1 MLPELFK
8 SFFSQIPFYQ
18 RYAMGPSFLV
28 LWFFFSHV
36 YCDMVL
42 LFGKQSLHHVHA
54 VEIEKNSRARDL
66 ENSIYKQVTSQI
78 YLAEIILLMLATVV
92 IYKKK
97 NATRSTALFTL
108 PLFSKKTVIMSKYNC
123 KLITKTAARRCS
135 GKKCS

>member
-97 NATRSTALFTL
+97 KMLQDQQRSLPCLFFPRKPSSCQNTIVN
-108 PLFSKKTVIMSKYNC
+108 S
-123 KLITKTAARRCS
+123 
-135 GKKCS
+135 

>member
-92 IYKKK
+92 IYKKRK
-97 NATRSTALFTL
+97 CYKINSALYLASF
-108 PLFSKKTVIMSKYNC
+108 FQENRHHVKIQW
-123 KLITKTAARRCS
+123 
-135 GKKCS
+135 